1 MSEKSSRG
9 KKREITKKE
18 ISDYIDQGYYFR
30 VKKVNGKKY
39 ITRRKGREEKGLG
52 RYTEEKWSMI
62 EQARKQTDDSTL
74 ETPSE
79 ITASKP
85 EEITSVK
92 PMELFKPFIEEASLS
107 RGLIMFTDCM
117 HKEDTMCTYWHW
129 ETRPSFFDTLDK
141 LDGSGPSSYELT
153 EFLSEGQKVQRW
165 TVKAQVAFCINCP
178 AYIRKGDAASK
189 EEYKHQIFKGNP
201 FLE

>member
-9 KKREITKKE
+9 KKREITMEE

-39 ITRRKGREEKGLG
+39 ITRRKGREEKSLG
-52 RYTEEKWSMI
+52 RYTEDKWSMI
-62 EQARKQTDDSTL
+62 EQARKQTDDSNL
-74 ETPSE
+74 ETSPE

-85 EEITSVK
+85 EETTSVK
-92 PMELFKPFIEEASLS
+92 PMELFKQLIEEASLS

-129 ETRPSFFDTLDK
+129 ETRPPFFDTLDK
-141 LDGSGPSSYELT
+141 LDGSDPSSYQLT
-153 EFLSEGQKVQRW
+153 ECLSEGQNVQRW
-165 TVKAQVAFCINCP
+165 NVKAQVAFCINCP
-178 AYIRKGDAASK
+178 AYIGKRDTASK
-189 EEYKHQIFKGNP
+189 EENRHQIFKGNP

>member
-9 KKREITKKE
+9 KKREITKEE
-18 ISDYIDQGYYFR
+18 ILDYIDQGYYFR

-39 ITRRKGREEKGLG
+39 ITRRKGREEKSLG
-52 RYTEEKWSMI
+52 RYTDEKWSMI

-74 ETPSE
+74 ETAPE
-79 ITASKP
+79 ITVSKP
-85 EEITSVK
+85 EERTSVK
-92 PMELFKPFIEEASLS
+92 PMELFKQLIEEASLS
-107 RGLIMFTDCM
+107 KGLIMFTDCL

-141 LDGSGPSSYELT
+141 LDGSGPSSYQLT

-165 TVKAQVAFCINCP
+165 KVKAQVAFCINCP
-178 AYIRKGDAASK
+178 AYIRKRDVASK